1 MAYLST
7 AIIFCSDAVRYRA
20 GVVYVLYIINEFFG
34 KIPIKII
41 PRIIA
46 VSNSFFVVYVLY
58 IINKFFH
65 LFTKKLYRESSQLP
79 TFFSCICPYI
89 INRFLHILSRY
100 DTFFNVHLYLFI
112 NCHLRA
118 NQSVYI
124 CYKYLLKW
132 LNKAILSTF
141 LPFKTTA
148 LPTFTKCLK

>member
-1 MAYLST
+1 MGCATARVWYMSFILSIDFWEKYSKNNT
-7 AIIFCSDAVRYRA
+7 ANHRSFQ
-20 GVVYVLYIINEFFG
+20 L
-34 KIPIKII
+34 
-41 PRIIA
+41 
-46 VSNSFFVVYVLY
+46 FFVVYVLY
-58 IINKFFH
+58 IITDFFH
-65 LFTKKLYRESSQLP
+65 LFTKKIIPRIIAASN
-79 TFFSCICPYI
+79 FFSGICPYI

-141 LPFKTTA
+141 LVLKTTA